1 MKSKIIYIAG
11 AITGTDDAGER
22 FAKAETDLKA
32 DAKVRDIPLEI
43 INPYEVNYTLGFL
56 PHDEIMKICFM
67 LIDQA
72 DVIHF
77 LKGWESSRGAN
88 QELGY
93 ATAKRKTITFE

>member
-1 MKSKIIYIAG
+1 MKKIIYIAG
-11 AITGTDDAGER
+11 AITGTDDADVR
-22 FAKAETDLKA
+22 FATAESNLRA
-32 DAKVRDIPLEI
+32 DANVKGIPIEV
-43 INPYEVNYTLGFL
+43 INPYEVNHTLGFL

-72 DVIHF
+72 DEIIF

-93 ATAKRKTITFE
+93 ATAKDKTIIFE